1 MRRVLLVG
9 HCAAD
14 TASLQRIL
22 GTHFS
27 VRVDSAATL
36 GETLAIARQTPVDLV
51 LVNRILDQDG
61 SLGLDVIREWVSTSE
76 LAATPV
82 MLISNFESAQQEA
95 IAAGAR
101 PGFGKQ
107 RLHAPETLELL
118 RLFLESPS
126 SRTDSRSAE

>member
-27 VRVDSAATL
+27 VQIDSAATL
-36 GETLAIARQTPVDLV
+36 GESLVIARQTPFDLV

-61 SLGLDVIREWVSTSE
+61 SPGLDVIREWVSTTG
-76 LAATPV
+76 LATTPV

-95 IAAGAR
+95 VAAGAR

-118 RLFLESPS
+118 RSFLESPS
-126 SRTDSRSAE
+126 RRSEIV